1 MDDIK
6 KLFME
11 KNTIKIT
18 IEDLGKIEVG
28 KGTSIRKAAEKLD
41 KNLSKKAVA
50 AEIIDTRLGD
60 MPEMLVDLN
69 SEPASDIR
77 AKLLYPGNDE
87 KMLDILNHSTAHIM
101 AAAIKKIYPEAR
113 FAIGPSIKKGFYYD
127 FEIDGNL
134 SPEDLPRIEKQMKK
148 LIGGNHTF
156 QRNMVSKK
164 EAAEIFA
171 GNPYK
176 LELIDEIPEDE
187 VSIYKSGDFI
197 DLCRGPH
204 IPSSTRIGAFKLL
217 SIAGA
222 YWRGKEDN
230 KMLIRVYGT
239 AFYSK
244 EDLKAYLDMLELAK
258 QSDHRKLGKELD
270 LFSFHDEAPGFPFF
284 HPKGMI
290 IRNLI
295 LDYWRQEHM
304 KEGYLE
310 VSTPVILSND
320 LWKTSGHWDNYK
332 ENMYFVEIDESD
344 YAVKP
349 MNCPGNI
356 IIYKNNQHSYRELP
370 LKYAELGLVHRHEKS
385 GVLHGL
391 FRVRNFTQDDAH
403 IFCTEEQL
411 HDQIGRVIDLID
423 RMYRVFG
430 FDDYFVELSTR
441 PDKSIGSKKMW
452 DKAEDILKDM
462 IQQKNLNYHINEG
475 DGAFYGPK
483 IDFHIRDCLDRTWQ
497 CATIQ
502 LDFAMPEKFD
512 IQYVGEDNERHRP
525 VMIHRVVLGSIER
538 FLGIILEHYAG
549 NLPPWLAPE
558 QAAVL
563 PISDKYLD
571 YASEVL
577 GKLKDSGCRA
587 SIDDRVESLNKKIR
601 QAEMQK
607 IPYMI
612 VVGEK
617 EKESRTITVR
627 KKSGGEMKLVEIP
640 EFLKTFKEAVISRS
654 IDY

>member
-1 MDDIK
+1 MIR
-6 KLFME
+6 
-11 KNTIKIT
+11 IT
-18 IEDLGKIEVG
+18 FQDLGHAEVE
-28 KGTSIRKAAEKLD
+28 KGASIKEAAGKLD
-41 KNLSKKAVA
+41 RELAKKAVA
-50 AEIIDTRLGD
+50 AEITDKK
-60 MPEMLVDLN
+60 N
-69 SEPASDIR
+69 SDI
-77 AKLLYPGNDE
+77 AETVIDMAASPHSDLSVKLLYPGDDE
-87 KMLDILNHSTAHIM
+87 KTLDILNHSTAHIM

-113 FAIGPSIKKGFYYD
+113 FAIGPSIKNGFYYD
-127 FEIDGNL
+127 FEIDGSL

-148 LIGGNHTF
+148 LIGANHAF
-156 QRNMVSKK
+156 KREMVSKE
-164 EAAEIFA
+164 EAAGLFA

-176 LELIDEIPEDE
+176 LELIKDIPEDM
-187 VSIYKSGDFI
+187 VSIYRSGDFT

-204 IPSSTRIGAFKLL
+204 VPSSGWIRDFKLL

-222 YWRGKEDN
+222 YWRGNEDN
-230 KMLIRVYGT
+230 EMLIRIYGT
-239 AFYSK
+239 AFYSR
-244 EDLKAYLDMLELAK
+244 EDLDRHLDRLEKAK
-258 QSDHRKLGKELD
+258 QSDHRKIGRELD

-284 HPKGMI
+284 HPRGMI
-290 IRNLI
+290 LRNII
-295 LDYWRQEHM
+295 LDYWREEHAR
-304 KEGYLE
+304 EGYLE
-310 VSTPVILSND
+310 VNTPIILSND

-332 ENMYFVEIDESD
+332 ENMYFVEIDENE

-356 IIYKNNQHSYRELP
+356 IIYKNSQHSYRELP
-370 LKYAELGLVHRHEKS
+370 LRYAELGLVHRHEKS

-411 HDQIGRVIDLID
+411 DCEIGGVIDLVD

-441 PDKSIGSKKMW
+441 PAKSIGSAEMW
-452 DKAEDILKDM
+452 DKAEGILKEM
-462 IQQKNLNYHINEG
+462 IEKKGLDYNINEG

-512 IQYVGEDNERHRP
+512 IQYAGKDNERHRP
-525 VMIHRVVLGSIER
+525 VMIHRVVLGSVER
-538 FLGIILEHYAG
+538 FMGILLEQYG
-549 NLPPWLAPE
+549 GSLPPWLAPE
-558 QAAVL
+558 QAVIL
-563 PISDKYLD
+563 PISDKHLG
-571 YASEVL
+571 YANKVL
-577 GKLKDSGCRA
+577 EELVKNGCRA

-612 VVGEK
+612 VIGGK
-617 EKESRTITVR
+617 EEETGTITVR
-627 KKSGGEMKLVEIP
+627 KKSGGDMKQVGLAD
-640 EFLKTFKEAVISRS
+640 FLKIFTEAVKNRS
-654 IDY
+654 IEY